1 MLTFIEAK
9 KPNGQTMFIN
19 IDLIKAF
26 KPNPMNEDQCIIY
39 IDAEAINMNAFGPQ
53 AEEDDVN
60 DYASNVFYVDK
71 DTLISAVYIL
81 DLDDEKDKDEDE
93 EIKDEDEEIGEPITD
108 SSEFEDP
115 NEDAEVDDEEIGEP
129 LTDSDEFEDPNE
141 E

>member
-1 MLTFIEAK
+1 MENCLRFIEAK
-9 KPNGQTMFIN
+9 KPNGQTMFVN

-81 DLDDEKDKDEDE
+81 GLVGEEDE
-93 EIKDEDEEIGEPITD
+93 EEDEEIGEPIVD

>member
-71 DTLISAVYIL
+71 DTLISAVEIL

-93 EIKDEDEEIGEPITD
+93 EIGEPIVD